1 LSEIRLQQLIRSGKF
16 DFDKVDSSEEL
27 SAATKLICRAF
38 VRDKVDSFVGVCS

>member
-1 LSEIRLQQLIRSGKF
+1 MSEIRLQQLIRSGKF
-16 DFDKVDSSEEL
+16 ATVDSSEEL